1 MDLAL
6 STPSK
11 QTTSEATDLPSFAEA
26 VEAQKAM
33 VFSIAWNFLRD
44 RSAADEIAQ
53 EVFLELYRRW
63 HQIQSREHLVFWLRK
78 VASHRCL
85 DAVRKR
91 KQHPETSL
99 EESAE
104 PTALERVHDPML
116 STYLARMVASLPE
129 KQRVAVILR
138 YQEGMEPE
146 EISEVLGIHVS
157 TVKSQ
162 IARALE
168 LLRAKTAQRLGKT
181 KEPETDERF

>member
-1 MDLAL
+1 MDVAL
-6 STPSK
+6 STAAK
-11 QTTSEATDLPSFAEA
+11 EVASERGAALPSFPEA
-26 VEAQKAM
+26 VEAHKAM

-53 EVFLELYRRW
+53 DVFLELYRRW
-63 HQIQSREHLVFWLRK
+63 HQIQSPAHLVFWLRK
-78 VASHRCL
+78 VVSHRCL

-91 KQHPETSL
+91 KIRHETSL

-104 PTALERVHDPML
+104 PTALERVQDPML
-116 STYLARMVASLPE
+116 SAYLARMVASLPE

-138 YQEGMEPE
+138 YQEGMELE
-146 EISEVLGIHVS
+146 EISEVLGMHVS

-168 LLRAKTAQRLGKT
+168 LLKEKTAHRLGRAKDQ
-181 KEPETDERF
+181 EHE

>member
-6 STPSK
+6 STASK
-11 QTTSEATDLPSFAEA
+11 QAAAEAADLPSFAEA

-63 HQIQSREHLVFWLRK
+63 HQIRSREHLVFWLRK
-78 VASHRCL
+78 VTSHRCL
-85 DAVRKR
+85 DMVRKR
-91 KQHPETSL
+91 KLRPETSL
-99 EESAE
+99 EESVE

-138 YQEGMEPE
+138 YQEGLEPE

-162 IARALE
+162 LARALE
-168 LLRAKTAQRLGKT
+168 LLRAKTAQKLGRA
-181 KEPETDERF
+181 KEPTADE

>member
-6 STPSK
+6 STATK
-11 QTTSEATDLPSFAEA
+11 QAASEAADLPSFAEA

-91 KQHPETSL
+91 KQRPETSL

-104 PTALERVHDPML
+104 PTALERIHDPML

-146 EISEVLGIHVS
+146 EISKVLGIHVS

-162 IARALE
+162 LTRALE
-168 LLRAKTAQRLGKT
+168 LLRAKTAYRLGRA
-181 KEPETDERF
+181 KEPKADE

>member
-6 STPSK
+6 STASK
-11 QTTSEATDLPSFAEA
+11 QIASGTTDLPSFAEA
-26 VEAQKAM
+26 VEAQKSM

-91 KQHPETSL
+91 KLRPETSL

-129 KQRVAVILR
+129 KQRVAIILR

-168 LLRAKTAQRLGKT
+168 MLRAKTARRLGKD
-181 KEPETDERF
+181 KEPETDE

>member
-1 MDLAL
+1 MDVAL
-6 STPSK
+6 STASN
-11 QTTSEATDLPSFAEA
+11 QAATEAADLPPFAEA

-33 VFSIAWNFLRD
+33 VFSVAWNFLRD

-53 EVFLELYRRW
+53 DAFLELYRHW
-63 HQIQSREHLVFWLRK
+63 QQIKSRDHLVFWLRK
-78 VASHRCL
+78 VTSHRCL

-91 KQHPETSL
+91 KLRPEMSL

-104 PTALERVHDPML
+104 PTALEHLHDPML

-146 EISEVLGIHVS
+146 EISKVLGLHVN

-162 IARALE
+162 LARALE
-168 LLRAKTAQRLGKT
+168 LLRNKTAQRLGKS
-181 KEPETDERF
+181 EGAEGR

>member
-1 MDLAL
+1 MDVAL
-6 STPSK
+6 STASNEAA
-11 QTTSEATDLPSFAEA
+11 SEAADLPTFAEA
-26 VEAQKAM
+26 VETQKAM

-53 EVFLELYRRW
+53 DVFLELYRRW
-63 HQIQSREHLVFWLRK
+63 QQIKSRDHMVFWLRK
-78 VASHRCL
+78 VTSHRCL

-91 KQHPETSL
+91 KQRPELSL

-104 PTALERVHDPML
+104 PTALEHLHDPML

-146 EISEVLGIHVS
+146 EISKVLGLHVS

-162 IARALE
+162 LARALE
-168 LLRAKTAQRLGKT
+168 LLRNKTAQRLGKS
-181 KEPETDERF
+181 EGAEGR